1 MSPAPAA
8 LRDNPYLMQIFGE
21 TGWPGVRIRPF
32 SLKRLL
38 LDRPDVAH
46 VHFPYHLV
54 NWEKPLG
61 CCFDIVTVLPALWL
75 ARRLGVAVVWTG
87 HDLGPHE
94 ISRPRLG
101 EFFCRMF
108 ITQVDLLIS
117 LSNGATEL
125 LRERYPRLADVPVAV
140 VPHGHYRRHY
150 TAAADPVLFRKQ
162 LGLDERPVLLC
173 FGLIRPYKNV
183 PGLIRAWRQLPG
195 PRPQLVVV
203 GRPIDLA
210 LESEIRQAA
219 DGEQDVH
226 LVLDYARDEDV
237 PSIFAAADVTVM
249 PYTIGTALN
258 SGAAHLSLSLGRPV
272 VLGETAVN
280 RDLREFFG
288 PEWVWLSGSSPAAAL
303 QTALAAMAAPRPA
316 LPELGDL
323 DPARLAALT
332 EQAYAMAVDLRAGR
346 RAGRRGRGTR
356 RSKASIS

>member
-8 LRDNPYLMQIFGE
+8 LRDNPYLVQIFGE
-21 TGWPGVRIRPF
+21 AGWPGVRIRPF

-46 VHFPYHLV
+46 VHFPHHLV

-61 CCFDIVTVLPALWL
+61 CPFDMVTVLPSLWL

-94 ISRPRLG
+94 VIRPRLWRL
-101 EFFCRMF
+101 FCRLF

-125 LRERYPRLADVPVAV
+125 LRERYPRLAGVPVAV
-140 VPHGHYRRHY
+140 VPHGHYRQHY
-150 TAAADPVLFRKQ
+150 TAAADPVLFRKR

-195 PRPQLVVV
+195 PRPQLVVI
-203 GRPIDLA
+203 GRPIDAA

-226 LVLDYARDEDV
+226 LVLDYARDDDV
-237 PSIFAAADVTVM
+237 PSIFAGADVVVM
-249 PYTIGTALN
+249 PYAAGTALN
-258 SGAAHLSLSLGRPV
+258 SGAAHLSLSMGRPV
-272 VLGETAVN
+272 VLSDTAVN
-280 RDLREFFG
+280 RDLQDFFG
-288 PEWVWLSGSSPAAAL
+288 PGWVWLSGGTPAAAL
-303 QTALAAMAAPRPA
+303 RTALAALAAPRPA
-316 LPELGDL
+316 LPELSEL
-323 DPARLAALT
+323 EPARLAALT
-332 EQAYAMAVDLRAGR
+332 EHAYARAVDA
-346 RAGRRGRGTR
+346 RAGRRGRAAR
-356 RSKASIS
+356 RGQADIS

>member
-1 MSPAPAA
+1 MSPAPTA
-8 LRDNPYLMQIFGE
+8 LRDNPYLVQIFGE
-21 TGWPGVRIRPF
+21 AGWPGVRIRPF

-46 VHFPYHLV
+46 VHFPHHLV

-61 CCFDIVTVLPALWL
+61 CPFDMITVLSSLWL

-94 ISRPRLG
+94 IARPRMG
-101 EFFCRMF
+101 RFFWRLF

-125 LRERYPRLADVPVAV
+125 LRERYPRLVRVPVAV
-140 VPHGHYRRHY
+140 VPHGHYRQHY
-150 TAAADPVLFRKQ
+150 TALADPVLFRRQ
-162 LGLDERPVLLC
+162 LGLDDRPVLLC

-183 PGLIRAWRQLPG
+183 PGLIRAWRQLPA

-203 GRPIDLA
+203 GRPIDSA
-210 LESEIRQAA
+210 LESEIQQAA

-237 PSIFAAADVTVM
+237 PSVFATADVVVM
-249 PYTIGTALN
+249 PYAAGTALN
-258 SGAAHLSLSLGRPV
+258 SGAAHLSLSMGRPV
-272 VLGETAVN
+272 VLTDTAVN
-280 RDLREFFG
+280 RELQESFG

-303 QTALAAMAAPRPA
+303 QTALAAMATPRPA
-316 LPELGDL
+316 LPELSEL
-323 DPARLAALT
+323 EPARLAALT
-332 EQAYAMAVDLRAGR
+332 EQAYAMAVEARA
-346 RAGRRGRGTR
+346 ARRGGRA
-356 RSKASIS
+356 ASSSQAGIS